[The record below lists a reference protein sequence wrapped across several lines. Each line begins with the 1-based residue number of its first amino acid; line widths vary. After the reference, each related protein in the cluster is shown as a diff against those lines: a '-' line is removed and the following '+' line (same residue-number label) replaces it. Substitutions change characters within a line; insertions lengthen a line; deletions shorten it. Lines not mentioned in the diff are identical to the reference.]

1 MLAGDSPPEIIN
13 WLVTNDANNM
23 PNSRKYGI
31 AFLSIGSALGVNT
44 HVHRPLGST
53 HHSMRLMRTPILLN
67 IPLWYVWNP
76 KVLIWLVAISVLGI
90 HWGQLVLYGHLP
102 RSENSIDVS
111 ALPTVIYF
119 FEWVTLQSRSVK
131 KIVKN

>member
-1 MLAGDSPPEIIN
+1 
-13 WLVTNDANNM
+13 
-23 PNSRKYGI
+23 
-31 AFLSIGSALGVNT
+31 
-44 HVHRPLGST
+44 
-53 HHSMRLMRTPILLN
+53 MRTPILLN

-76 KVLIWLVAISVLGI
+76 KVLILLVAISVLGI

-131 KIVKN
+131 KIVKNEWHVRTASALLFSMVL